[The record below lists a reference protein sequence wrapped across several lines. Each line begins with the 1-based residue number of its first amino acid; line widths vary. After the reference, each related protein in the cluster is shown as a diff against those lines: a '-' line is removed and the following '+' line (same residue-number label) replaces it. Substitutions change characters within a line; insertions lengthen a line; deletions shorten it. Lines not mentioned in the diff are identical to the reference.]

1 MKKSALMVVL
11 AMVLVLLTIG
21 FGAAA
26 EMVVVQGQVTEDSQI
41 MDDAGNV
48 FDIADTDKGNELVE
62 NIGQKVEIQG
72 TVMEDGGVKVITV
85 ESFRIIE

>member
-1 MKKSALMVVL
+1 MKKSPLVVVL
-11 AMVLVLLTIG
+11 AMVLVLFVIG
-21 FGAAA
+21 FSAAA
-26 EMVVVQGQVTEDSQI
+26 DMVVVQGQVTEDSQI

-62 NIGQKVEIQG
+62 NVGQKVEIQG

>member
-11 AMVLVLLTIG
+11 AMVLVFLTIG